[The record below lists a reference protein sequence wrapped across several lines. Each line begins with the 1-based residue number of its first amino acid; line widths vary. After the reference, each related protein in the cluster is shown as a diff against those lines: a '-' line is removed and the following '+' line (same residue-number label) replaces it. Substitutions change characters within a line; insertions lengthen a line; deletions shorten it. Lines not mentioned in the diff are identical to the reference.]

1 MDNRLAAL
9 LSIVPPKPEYDPVRR
24 AIDNAA
30 TTPEVAAVLT
40 QFASMPPST
49 GVLANPVRHQQ
60 TATCANASLDLSIR
74 SFTVRGLLM
83 EEDIVRGAAG
93 PLEVIFVGLFGRL
106 ATADQ
111 MTLFAN
117 CLAHAFAA
125 ALGPDGRMPELA
137 RFITRFPDASPDIA
151 MQHCASVRKAQ
162 RRSGGISGARPSD
175 ELLAEMIAVHM
186 ENAAV
191 GAGASYM
198 RSLLCTSPQ
207 MTASALVDEVDR
219 FMADLHDTNPL
230 HVCYSLVLRRAVRD
244 TEARILDRFGALQ
257 VHHGSAGS
265 NMVARYVASLHTRA
279 VSDLFT
285 AAQMT
290 LDSARHFGAISDMS
304 DFVRELE
311 RIPASR
317 RDDAIRERMRRG
329 DLPAFGHPE
338 IAAAGRSNTVECDP
352 RPALYLAP
360 LFDAID
366 AGEVEVPD
374 ERKERCSLVQRM
386 YQIALVEG
394 LTKPGRAGQLRV
406 APNTDFGAWLVQEAL
421 GIEEPDRTLLSYVY
435 RGFGWMMD
443 VREQLQQ
450 PIIRPVIAP
459 DPRIVPGPA
468 TDVLIPT
475 MVIAVHDRLRSR
487 DAFLRQ

>member
-1 MDNRLAAL
+1 MEKRLSAL
-9 LSIVPPKPEYDPVRR
+9 LSIVPPKPDYDPVRR
-24 AIDNAA
+24 AIEDAD
-30 TTPEVAAVLT
+30 TKPEVAAVLK

-60 TATCANASLDLSIR
+60 TVTCDNAPLDLSIR
-74 SFTVRGLLM
+74 SFTVRGILM

-93 PLEVIFVGLFGRL
+93 PLEVIFVGLFGRF

-111 MTLFAN
+111 MTLFAD
-117 CLAHAFAA
+117 CIAQAFAS
-125 ALGPDGRMPELA
+125 ALVPDGRIPQLA
-137 RFITRFPDASPDIA
+137 RFIKRFPETSPDIA
-151 MQHCASVRKAQ
+151 MQHCASLRKAQ
-162 RRSGGISGARPSD
+162 MRSGEISGSRPPD
-175 ELLAEMIAVHM
+175 DLLAEMIEVHM

-198 RSLLCTSPQ
+198 RSLLRKAPQ
-207 MTASALVDEVDR
+207 MTESAMVDGMER
-219 FMADLHDTNPL
+219 FMADLHATNPL
-230 HVCYSLVLRRAVRD
+230 HVCYSLVLRRAVHD
-244 TEARILDRFGALQ
+244 TEAQILDRFGAIQ

-265 NMVARYVASLHTRA
+265 NMVARYLASLHTRA

-311 RIPASR
+311 RVPVSR
-317 RDDAIRERMRRG
+317 RDDTIRERMMRG
-329 DLPAFGHPE
+329 DLPTFGHPE
-338 IAAAGRSNTVECDP
+338 IAAASRSNQVECDP
-352 RPALYLAP
+352 RPALYLEP

-374 ERKERCSLVQRM
+374 DRKERFRMVQRM

-394 LTKPGRAGQLRV
+394 ITKPGTSGPLRL

-450 PIIRPVIAP
+450 PIIRPVVAP
-459 DPRIVPGPA
+459 DPHIVPGPA
-468 TDVLIPT
+468 TDAIIPT
-475 MVIAVHDRLRSR
+475 VVTAVHDRLRSG
-487 DAFLRQ
+487 DAFLRS